1 MSGSALVVA
10 VKAELKLVKKRN
22 MIIARVLEGII
33 LFNADLKVRFPENQ
47 YYVNDSFIKVM

>member
-1 MSGSALVVA
+1 MSGSALVFA